1 MSVVV
6 IAVVVTVA
14 AEVAVAAEEASEDQC
29 SHVEEDTLHMV
40 VVAEEEVLEDI
51 LDLLLQE
58 DVTPDLHQEDMREMR
73 EVMTDMIDMK
83 EDHNTVQ
90 EDVVQVHVWV
100 VLLLAERLIQVIAEA
115 QPTTEDIP
123 VLQDHLQEAMDAVV
137 VPLQCKI

>member
-6 IAVVVTVA
+6 IAVVTVA

-51 LDLLLQE
+51 PDLLLQE

>member
-1 MSVVV
+1 VSVVV
-6 IAVVVTVA
+6 IAVVTVA

-137 VPLQCKI
+137 VLLQCKI

>member
-1 MSVVV
+1 VVV
-6 IAVVVTVA
+6 VVVPV
-14 AEVAVAAEEASEDQC
+14 
-29 SHVEEDTLHMV
+29 L

-51 LDLLLQE
+51 PDLLLQE

>member
-6 IAVVVTVA
+6 IAVVTVA

-51 LDLLLQE
+51 PDLLLQE

-137 VPLQCKI
+137 VLLQCKI